1 MAHGKTIPE
10 AVHWIIIR
18 LSITM
23 KAEDIAMYTDVS
35 LCTVQRILLY
45 FKQNGGVNV
54 PNASTRKP
62 QLHRTLCD
70 YDIQVY
76 EVTYFIVLF

>member
-1 MAHGKTIPE
+1 
-10 AVHWIIIR
+10 
-18 LSITM
+18 
-23 KAEDIAMYTDVS
+23 
-35 LCTVQRILLY
+35 LY

-54 PNASTRKP
+54 PNPSTRKP

-76 EVTYFIVLF
+76 ETYLITLLF